1 LSCVPSRAVVA
12 VDVRVQAAPNAM
24 IASAQAEPEPSYDGN
39 FCEPVIIAEA
49 DSLFGRIFVVDEGRL
64 RHLRFA
70 RPDAV
75 DQSVI
80 DREDGHHI
88 AMPHLRAA
96 MLATIFVAAPR
107 RALVVGLGGGGFV
120 LALRHRFPALR
131 IDAVEI
137 DPVVVRV
144 ACSHFG
150 VGDER
155 LHIYV
160 DDAAT
165 FMERHERGTYDV
177 ILLDAYDGPDI
188 PAHLTTRSFY
198 RQAARQL
205 SPLGVA
211 LANVSAT
218 TDRIERGIAKRF
230 ARAFAGSCFE
240 LQVPEDENHVLVA
253 AHWLLPAPANLPR
266 LAHSVI
272 PQIAL
277 ASDITVRTCW
287 PFPSNHH

>member
-1 LSCVPSRAVVA
+1 
-12 VDVRVQAAPNAM
+12 M
-24 IASAQAEPEPSYDGN
+24 IASAQAEPEPNYDGDLG
-39 FCEPVIIAEA
+39 EPVVAVEV
-49 DSLFGRIFVVDEGRL
+49 DSAFGRIFVVDDGRL

-70 RPDAV
+70 RPDAI

-80 DREDGHHI
+80 DREDGRYI

-96 MLATIFVAAPR
+96 MLATILVASPR

-120 LALRHRFPALR
+120 LALRQRFPALR

-155 LHIYV
+155 LRIYV

-165 FMERHERGTYDV
+165 FIARHAGGTYDV
-177 ILLDAYDGPDI
+177 MLLDAYDGPDI

-198 RQAARQL
+198 RRAARQL
-205 SPLGVA
+205 SPSGIA
-211 LANVSAT
+211 LANVSGT

-230 ARAFAGSCFE
+230 ARAFTGSCFE
-240 LQVPEDENHVLVA
+240 MQVPEDDNHVLVA
-253 AHWLLPAPANLPR
+253 ANWPLPPPSDLSR
-266 LAHSVI
+266 LASR
-272 PQIAL
+272 AL
-277 ASDITVRTCW
+277 PELALSTDITVRTELLSHRGLCI
-287 PFPSNHH
+287 